1 MFYNAAL
8 KRTAV
13 PDYDWPL
20 IWATLA
26 LLLLGLVMVYSS
38 SIAIAE
44 QRSVEQTNTIYLYRQ
59 GVYLGIAILLAYLTF
74 RVPTHTWERW
84 APVLFLIAVTALIL
98 VLVPGIGKVVNGSRR
113 WIALGPL
120 GSFQPSELMKFATVI
135 YAANYT
141 VRKAAVMDSLS
152 KGFLP
157 MLAVMLV
164 LGALLQMEPDF
175 GAFAVGIGIATGIL
189 FLGGLNWRLF
199 VALVVLLAAG
209 FGLLIWLEPFRL
221 LRLVSYANPWADPE
235 GSGYQLT
242 HALMAMGRGGW
253 FGVGLGESVEKL
265 SYLPEAHTDFLLA
278 IIGEELG
285 VVGVMSVLGLFAWIV
300 WRGFSIGWQA
310 SLMGYNFQA
319 LAAQGVA
326 IWLGAQSFINIGVN
340 LGLLPTKGLTLP
352 LMSYGGSGLVMNC
365 MAIALLLRI
374 DFENRAMMK
383 GRRT

>member
-20 IWATLA
+20 VWAALA

-44 QRSVEQTNTIYLYRQ
+44 QRSVEQANTFYLNRH
-59 GVYLGIAILLAYLTF
+59 GLYLSMALTLAYLVF
-74 RVPTHTWERW
+74 RIPTRTWEHW
-84 APVLFLIAVTALIL
+84 APVLFVLAGVALLL

-113 WIALGPL
+113 WISLGPL
-120 GSFQPSELMKFATVI
+120 GNFQPSELMKFATVI

-141 VRKAAVMDSLS
+141 VRKAAVMDSLR
-152 KGFLP
+152 KGFMP
-157 MLAVMLV
+157 MLTVMLV
-164 LGALLQMEPDF
+164 LGTLLQLEPDF
-175 GAFAVGIGIATGIL
+175 GAFAVTIGIATGIL

-199 VALVVLLAAG
+199 AVLIILLFAG

-221 LRLVSYANPWADPE
+221 LRLVSYTNPWADPL
-235 GSGYQLT
+235 GTGYQLT

-278 IIGEELG
+278 IVGEELG
-285 VVGVMSVLGLFAWIV
+285 VFGVLVVLGLFAWIV

-310 SLMGYNFQA
+310 SLMGHNFQA

-326 IWLGAQSFINIGVN
+326 IWLAAQAFINIGVN

-365 MAIALLLRI
+365 LAIALLLRI
-374 DFENRAMMK
+374 DYENRAMMK
-383 GRRT
+383 GRRV